1 MIQTNLFCHYTF
13 VSIKELE
20 MSKYKLLVSI
30 GSYLLGA
37 IIGFIYYKFY
47 GCNHGCAIT
56 SNPYLT
62 MIFGALIIGNLLQF
76 FEQLLIRK
84 T

>member
-1 MIQTNLFCHYTF
+1 MIQTNFFCPCTF

-20 MSKYKLLVSI
+20 MSRYKLLVSI